1 MMELDE
7 MNRLNGKPK
16 EDGSLKRK
24 ERAGEQGFT
33 LMETTVAL
41 VVMMVIGLAVASLF
55 VYAIKFNTGGS
66 DRTLSLAIAQQRME
80 RLRKTPF
87 TDTVFTAGSTTET
100 VVSAGRSYTVVTT
113 ICNTSS
119 CGGSDTLK
127 LVTVQVTPAYT
138 SDNWAST
145 PVTVT
150 SLRATPATGS
160 FFQ

>member
-1 MMELDE
+1 
-7 MNRLNGKPK
+7 MNRLNGKLK
-16 EDGSLKRK
+16 QDGSLKRK

-33 LMETTVAL
+33 LMETSVAL
-41 VVMMVIGLAVASLF
+41 VVMMIIGLAVASLF
-55 VYAIKFNTGGS
+55 VYAIKFNTGGN

-87 TDTVFTAGSTTET
+87 TDAIFSAPSTTET

-113 ICNTSS
+113 VCNTSS

-127 LVTVQVTPAYT
+127 LITVQVTPLYAT
-138 SDNWAST
+138 DTWANT

-150 SLRATPATGS
+150 SLRATAVTGT